1 MNQYTRRRAI
11 LILVITSLLFI
22 TFSNSSTNAVG
33 SLRTG
38 FGYIF
43 RPFRGAARV
52 VTRPIGNAW
61 RGVTNY
67 NDLERENLAL
77 RDQIARQIGNSA
89 AAEAFVQEHNELL
102 KLQQLPI
109 GPNISTVIAQV
120 IGATPR
126 GDQQTV
132 EINQGSSRGVRVGM
146 PVVNGAGL
154 IGKVTEVFPD
164 GAIVRLVTDPQFVLS
179 VRVTCASAIPG
190 SAESASTTSTTTTS
204 TTTTTTTTIAPTPAG
219 ATGAAGGDGEVPT
232 LSTTTTTIYNVFTP
246 GSTVPLAG
254 SGGSASVRCDRETGS
269 IRGRGRSDDP
279 QIGLLNDDALSRSIQ
294 VGDQVIT
301 AGGTESLAP
310 PNLPVGR
317 VSRVILRRGDAPV
330 VEVKVN
336 ADLAHLNFVE
346 VLLYLPVSEAGG

>member
-1 MNQYTRRRAI
+1 MNQYTRRRVI
-11 LILVITSLLFI
+11 LLLVITSLLLI
-22 TFSNSSTNAVG
+22 TFSNSNTSAIGGV
-33 SLRTG
+33 RTG

-43 RPFRGAARV
+43 RPFKGAARV

-61 RGVTNY
+61 RGITHY
-67 NDLERENLAL
+67 GDLERENLAL

-120 IGATPR
+120 IGAAPR

-132 EINQGSSRGVRVGM
+132 EINQGTSRGVRVGM

-154 IGKVTEVFPD
+154 VGKVTEVFPD

-179 VRVTCASAIPG
+179 VRVTCASAVPG
-190 SAESASTTSTTTTS
+190 VATPATTTTSSS
-204 TTTTTTTTIAPTPAG
+204 TTTTTTTTLPPAPVG
-219 ATGAAGGDGEVPT
+219 ASGPSLGDGAVPG
-232 LSTTTTTIYNVFTP
+232 LSTTSTTAYNVFAP
-246 GSTVPLAG
+246 GSTVPIAS
-254 SGGSASVRCDRETGS
+254 SGGGGVRCDRETGS
-269 IRGRGRSDDP
+269 IRGRGRSDNP
-279 QIGLLNDDALSRSIQ
+279 LIGLLNDDALSRAIE

-310 PNLPVGR
+310 PNIPVGVVGR
-317 VSRVILRRGDAPV
+317 VVQRRGDAPV
-330 VEVKVN
+330 VEVKIH
-336 ADLAHLNFVE
+336 ADLQHLNFVE
-346 VLLYLPVSEAGG
+346 VLLYLPVSEVGG

>member
-1 MNQYTRRRAI
+1 VNQYTRRRAV

-22 TFSNSSTNAVG
+22 TFSNANTSAIG

-38 FGYIF
+38 FGYLF

-52 VTRPIGNAW
+52 VTRPVENAW
-61 RGVTNY
+61 RGITNY
-67 NDLERENLAL
+67 NDLQRENLTL
-77 RDQIARQIGNSA
+77 RDQLARQIGNSA

-109 GPNISTVIAQV
+109 GPNIATVIAQV

-190 SAESASTTSTTTTS
+190 LIGSDSTTTTSTS
-204 TTTTTTTTIAPTPAG
+204 TTTTTTTTTTVPAPVG
-219 ATGAAGGDGEVPT
+219 ATGASGVDGVVPP
-232 LSTTTTTIYNVFTP
+232 LGVTTTTDYNVFAP
-246 GSTVPLAG
+246 GSTVPIAG
-254 SGGSASVRCDRETGS
+254 SGGTTVRCDRETGS
-269 IRGRGRSDDP
+269 IRGRGRSEDP